1 MGVLRIDHPDVFEF
15 IQAKRTKGRWNN
27 FNVSVGVT
35 DEFMRALKDGKDFA
49 LAHRVPPHSESGI
62 PAATM
67 TRNGETVHIYKV
79 VKAQELWDTIMQS
92 AYDYAEPGILFL
104 DTINTNNNLN
114 YCEAIHATNPCFA
127 GDVRILT
134 SKGYRKFEDCDV
146 NPPTEVHTIAEGKE
160 QTLPL
165 SFIGETKRGT
175 IPVVDV
181 TTENGVTIRCTPDH
195 EFQTET
201 GLVQAKDLK
210 GRKVLR
216 APALPDDGIQPTE
229 EQLLIAEALGW
240 LLGDGHFN
248 QSKSGVEIYLNA
260 CAKRPEEVAYV
271 ANMCDRLHAHFGG
284 KVRSVHEANSC
295 VYHRLGSIT
304 TKAFLEKTG
313 IEPTRVDTHY
323 LPEYI
328 WQASRREKIAFLKA
342 LFTAD
347 GSVQYTRKSKMVSF
361 WTVSKQMAEDL
372 VVLFNELGTWASLNV
387 DKRTPSAMPDSNRQ
401 LKTYKCN
408 TGYRLF
414 LTGASAA
421 WYAENVGFHLKYK
434 WDLCSQLKNCRS
446 YKDRTYVNIVDVQ
459 DAGVLDEV
467 YCATQPD
474 YNRISV
480 KNLVSLQCGEQPLP
494 PYGCCDL
501 GPLILPKFVTGTP
514 FTDSATFDW
523 KAFKNA
529 VALQVRA
536 LDNVL
541 TLTRWPLK
549 QQQEEAHNK
558 RRIGVGFTGL
568 GTTLLLLG
576 IGYTSPSSYRFM
588 QTLAETMRD
597 AAYAASVEL
606 AKERG
611 AFPLFDADKYL
622 QAPFIKNLP
631 QKLQKDIKRYGIRNS
646 HLLSIAPTGT
656 VSLAFADN
664 CSNGIEPPFSWEY
677 RRKKRNGDG
686 TSTIYDVR
694 EHAYAVWRE
703 MHGDKP
709 LPDYFK
715 TALELSVQEHIKP
728 MEIIQPYIDSA
739 ISKTVNVPADYPFEQ
754 FKDLYL
760 EAYNRGL
767 KGVATYRP
775 NDTLG
780 GVLLTAEPKKEP
792 APQTLAS
799 SVDSRVIEHRPS
811 GPLSAISE
819 KITYWTQEGKKVIYL
834 IVSFMEHN
842 GETRA
847 IEFFLPVGH
856 LHESQQWLT
865 SSMRLLSLAARGGFL
880 QSALEN
886 MRNTRWDMGP
896 IRYGFYTKQDG
907 TRVPRFHNSE
917 VSLIAYAIEELVKR
931 VKDSGLP
938 LTASLLQAAS
948 SQTAKETPDVSLEN
962 VTQAPEVKAETA
974 PASDST
980 HPMSFPS
987 NASTC
992 PECGAAAVVKRDGC
1006 STCLNCGYV
1015 GACG

>member
-1 MGVLRIDHPDVFEF
+1 MSTTNTASNANNAPQPEITETKGNISEDVLLEKYAQKNEKTADDVYQRVARGLASVEKTAIREQMQESFYANLKAGAIGAGRIMATCGTDVEATLINCFIQPVDDCISAESSGKGHVGIYDAIRQAAETMRRGGGVGYDFSPIRPAGSLVRSTNSYASGPCSYIDVFDASCRTVESAGFRRGAQMGVLRIDHPDVFEF

-35 DEFMRALKDGKDFA
+35 DEFMQALKDGKDFA
-49 LAHRVPPHSESGI
+49 LAHAVPPHSDSGI

-67 TRNGETVHIYKV
+67 TRNGETVHVYKV

-104 DTINTNNNLN
+104 DTINANNNLN
-114 YCEAIHATNPCFA
+114 YCETIHATNP
-127 GDVRILT
+127 
-134 SKGYRKFEDCDV
+134 
-146 NPPTEVHTIAEGKE
+146 
-160 QTLPL
+160 
-165 SFIGETKRGT
+165 
-175 IPVVDV
+175 
-181 TTENGVTIRCTPDH
+181 
-195 EFQTET
+195 
-201 GLVQAKDLK
+201 
-210 GRKVLR
+210 
-216 APALPDDGIQPTE
+216 
-229 EQLLIAEALGW
+229 
-240 LLGDGHFN
+240 
-248 QSKSGVEIYLNA
+248 
-260 CAKRPEEVAYV
+260 
-271 ANMCDRLHAHFGG
+271 
-284 KVRSVHEANSC
+284 
-295 VYHRLGSIT
+295 
-304 TKAFLEKTG
+304 
-313 IEPTRVDTHY
+313 
-323 LPEYI
+323 
-328 WQASRREKIAFLKA
+328 
-342 LFTAD
+342 
-347 GSVQYTRKSKMVSF
+347 
-361 WTVSKQMAEDL
+361 
-372 VVLFNELGTWASLNV
+372 
-387 DKRTPSAMPDSNRQ
+387 
-401 LKTYKCN
+401 
-408 TGYRLF
+408 
-414 LTGASAA
+414 
-421 WYAENVGFHLKYK
+421 
-434 WDLCSQLKNCRS
+434 
-446 YKDRTYVNIVDVQ
+446 
-459 DAGVLDEV
+459 
-467 YCATQPD
+467 
-474 YNRISV
+474 
-480 KNLVSLQCGEQPLP
+480 CGEQPLP

-501 GPLILPKFVTGTP
+501 GPIILPKFVTGTP
-514 FTDSATFDW
+514 FTGSASFDW

-576 IGYTSPSSYRFM
+576 MGYTSQSSYRFM

-611 AFPLFDADKYL
+611 PFPLFSVDKYM
-622 QAPFIKNLP
+622 QSPFIKNLP

-886 MRNTRWDMGP
+886 MRNTRWDTGP

-907 TRVPRFHNSE
+907 TLVPRYHNSE

-938 LTASLLQAAS
+938 FTTALLQATS
-948 SQTAKETPDVSLEN
+948 SSDALVENAKENTDAKDTKEQTAKESKEAA
-962 VTQAPEVKAETA
+962 TQT
-974 PASDST
+974 SDST
-980 HPMSFPS
+980 LPASFPS